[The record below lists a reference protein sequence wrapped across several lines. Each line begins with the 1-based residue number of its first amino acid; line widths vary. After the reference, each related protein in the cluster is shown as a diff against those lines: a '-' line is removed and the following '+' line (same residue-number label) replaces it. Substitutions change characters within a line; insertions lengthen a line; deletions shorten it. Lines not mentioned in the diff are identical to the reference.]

1 MSSQPGIIPFSTD
14 QPSQT
19 TVVQQSVVGG
29 PAKVAN
35 ILNVEIHYPLS
46 VTLQGKPFR
55 GRLVPSKE

>member
-1 MSSQPGIIPFSTD
+1 MQRLG
-14 QPSQT
+14 
-19 TVVQQSVVGG
+19 VAV

-35 ILNVEIHYPLS
+35 TLDVEIHYPLS